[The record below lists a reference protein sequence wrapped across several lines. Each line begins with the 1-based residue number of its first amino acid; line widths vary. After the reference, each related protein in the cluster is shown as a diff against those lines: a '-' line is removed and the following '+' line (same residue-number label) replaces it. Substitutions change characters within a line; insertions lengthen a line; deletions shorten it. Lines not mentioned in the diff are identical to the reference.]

1 MSLRLALCFSL
12 LALALALAPPV
23 LAEDHRGGIDPDGAT
38 VADDAGDLRG
48 TIDPDGLKLA
58 DEGDHRG
65 TIDPNG
71 VA

>member
-12 LALALALAPPV
+12 LALALTLSPPV
-23 LAEDHRGGIDPDGAT
+23 LAEDHRGGIDPN
-38 VADDAGDLRG
+38 
-48 TIDPDGLKLA
+48 GLKLA
-58 DEGDHRG
+58 DGGDSRG